1 MAERLPPTSLMGEW
15 SIEVR
20 RESAC
25 LIGTGYANHLVNN
38 RAEPRHT
45 PRMLRGAAGST
56 AFAIPA
62 EDVGKVVAALDQV
75 LGHPGYAKYSADHPP
90 RTRLWTTPGFHDDLI
105 PLHGPV
111 ILLGS
116 RIPWAVTDSVELP
129 YDTVADLRDRIATFA
144 SPGVTVP
151 RSCRPEG

>member
-1 MAERLPPTSLMGEW
+1 MAERLPPNPLMGEW

-38 RAEPRHT
+38 KAEPRHT
-45 PRMLRGAAGST
+45 PRMLRGSAGNKLNPQTEIHT

-62 EDVGKVVAALDQV
+62 EDVLKVVAALDQV
-75 LGHPGYAKYSADHPP
+75 LCHPSYVKYSIDHPP
-90 RTRLWTTPGFHDDLI
+90 RTRLWTTPGLHDGLI

-129 YDTVADLRDRIATFA
+129 YDTVEDLRARIAA
-144 SPGVTVP
+144 LA
-151 RSCRPEG
+151 